1 MWETWNCSDLGSLVT
16 TLHCKNIVGTHSRG
30 HDKVSFLSCE
40 GLDNGGTMM
49 DFMVMDSFDFHWP
62 HPESP
67 LDYSWRKC
75 THSFPFVKVHF
86 LGQILL
92 FRVFINGFLQIFS
105 SFCNKYAW
113 QPFLKEWSPIFP
125 HMNILKKKTK
135 NYFHL
140 SNRGIYK
147 ILSDLCYSCYLIFNY
162 FICSSTLSYY
172 LFPYI
177 FSIWSLANSIC
188 C

>member
-1 MWETWNCSDLGSLVT
+1 MWETWNCSDRGSLVT
-16 TLHCKNIVGTHSRG
+16 TLHRENIVGTHSRG
-30 HDKVSFLSCE
+30 HDQVSFLNCE
-40 GLDNGGTMM
+40 GLDNGRTMM

-75 THSFPFVKVHF
+75 IHSFPFVKVHF

-92 FRVFINGFLQIFS
+92 LRVFLNGFLQIFS

-113 QPFLKEWSPIFP
+113 QIITKHIQHIYISISKRVQSYLPTYEYI
-125 HMNILKKKTK
+125 KKTK
-135 NYFHL
+135 NYFNP

-147 ILSDLCYSCYLIFNY
+147 ILSDLRYSYYLVIFNY
-162 FICSSTLSYY
+162 FICSSTLS
-172 LFPYI
+172 
-177 FSIWSLANSIC
+177 
-188 C
+188 

>member
-1 MWETWNCSDLGSLVT
+1 MQKCSFLSEVQCAALHHVGDLKLFRPRSLVT

-30 HDKVSFLSCE
+30 HDQVSFLNRK
-40 GLDNGGTMM
+40 GLDNGRTVM

-67 LDYSWRKC
+67 LDYSRRKC

-92 FRVFINGFLQIFS
+92 LRVFLNGFLQIFS

-113 QPFLKEWSPIFP
+113 Q
-125 HMNILKKKTK
+125 T
-135 NYFHL
+135 
-140 SNRGIYK
+140 
-147 ILSDLCYSCYLIFNY
+147 
-162 FICSSTLSYY
+162 
-172 LFPYI
+172 
-177 FSIWSLANSIC
+177 
-188 C
+188 